1 MVSAG
6 PCRLIAR
13 LLLSWCLCL
22 AALFAQAA
30 PVVLT
35 IVPSHSPVSG
45 GDAFHL
51 TVTYDTAMDS
61 TVNPVI
67 SFPTVGEDPGA
78 FLVPTTS
85 TWLDATTFRQNY
97 DTVAMIL
104 NMSPLDV
111 AANGAQDTLG
121 EVQSPGFQ
129 ANVFEITYI
138 PPTHVIDMKGAI
150 DGGTP
155 VHPAGTGHV
164 LTDADIGKTVEFII
178 RYDIPTDY
186 GGCPNG
192 VVQNFLCTN
201 LVFTNTGGTPLSLTN
216 VTSEW
221 VTRNRYRV
229 TWTIA
234 DGDEQFGSINVMVA
248 GGVGR
253 KDDSNNKNTDFE
265 FAGVFS
271 IDTKNPTVG
280 SVVPSAASI
289 SSGVPASGVFTLT
302 VAFSEPMDM
311 SSTPTLSFPN
321 QSLGA
326 LLTPTTGSWI
336 DSMHY
341 AQNFAVATVA
351 NTASAMQAKAMQAK
365 AAVVFPAV
373 DVMVA
378 GARDANGNLQS
389 AGVVAGVFAVNFAGA
404 AAAAAIP
411 TLSTWGLMLLGTLLL
426 GLTAISQSAGRR
438 TRSV

>member
-1 MVSAG
+1 MPVDQRKVVGTINVACTGGAGVGIGVFSSGPGRLMV
-6 PCRLIAR
+6 RLV
-13 LLLSWCLCL
+13 LSWCLCL
-22 AALFAQAA
+22 AASFAQAA

-35 IVPSHSPVSG
+35 IAPSDSPVSG

-51 TVTYDTAMDS
+51 TVTYDTAMDT

-97 DTVAMIL
+97 DTVAMVL

-111 AANGAQDTLG
+111 AVNGAQDTLG
-121 EVQSPGFQ
+121 QVQSPGFQ
-129 ANVFEITYI
+129 ADVFEITYI
-138 PPTHVIDMKGAI
+138 PPTHVIDMKGSI
-150 DGGTP
+150 DGGIF

-186 GGCPNG
+186 GGCANG

-221 VTRNRYRV
+221 LTRNRYRV
-229 TWTIA
+229 TWKIA

-253 KDDSNNKNTDFE
+253 KDDTNIKNTDFE
-265 FAGVFS
+265 LVGVFS

-280 SVVPSAASI
+280 SVAPSAATI
-289 SSGVPASGVFTLT
+289 RSGVPASGVFTLT
-302 VAFSEPMDM
+302 VAYSEPMDM
-311 SSTPTLSFPN
+311 TSTPLLSFPN

-326 LLTPTTGSWI
+326 LLSPTGGSWI
-336 DSMHY
+336 DSTHY
-341 AQNFAVATVA
+341 AQNFAVGTVA
-351 NTASAMQAKAMQAK
+351 GTVTAMQAK
-365 AAVVFPAV
+365 AALVFPAV

-378 GARDANGNLQS
+378 GARDASGNL
-389 AGVVAGVFAVNFAGA
+389 
-404 AAAAAIP
+404 
-411 TLSTWGLMLLGTLLL
+411 
-426 GLTAISQSAGRR
+426 
-438 TRSV
+438 